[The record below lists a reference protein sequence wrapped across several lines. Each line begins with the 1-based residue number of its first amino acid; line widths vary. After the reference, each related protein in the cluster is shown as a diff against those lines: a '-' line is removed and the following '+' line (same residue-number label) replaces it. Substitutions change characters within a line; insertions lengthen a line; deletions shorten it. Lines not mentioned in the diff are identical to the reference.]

1 MQKYF
6 FIATGGAI
14 GALLRFELKTS
25 SSLLLSSNLLSGFSY
40 NILLINLIGC
50 FLLGIIN
57 AVFSKTDRISTD
69 VKLGITAGFVGA
81 FTTFSTFCKE
91 SLNIL
96 DAGYVSAFF
105 YYISASVVFGVIAV
119 YIGHLIGHH
128 IVHPFAK
135 TIVSRF
141 SYDYN

>member
-1 MQKYF
+1 MKKYYL
-6 FIATGGAI
+6 IAAGGAI
-14 GALLRFELKTS
+14 GALLRFELKNTS
-25 SSLLLSSNLLSGFSY
+25 SLFLSSDLILNFSY
-40 NILLINLIGC
+40 HILLINLFGC
-50 FLLGIIN
+50 FLLGILN
-57 AVFSKTDRISTD
+57 AVFSKTDRISVD
-69 VKLGITAGFVGA
+69 VKLGITVGFVGA

-91 SLNIL
+91 SLTIL

-105 YYISASVVFGVIAV
+105 YYISASVVFGVSAV

>member
-6 FIATGGAI
+6 FIATGGAF
-14 GALLRFELKTS
+14 GALLRFELKKS
-25 SSLLLSSNLLSGFSY
+25 SSLLLSSHLLLSFSY
-40 NILLINLIGC
+40 HILLINLFGC

-105 YYISASVVFGVIAV
+105 YYISVSVVFGVSAV

>member
-40 NILLINLIGC
+40 NILLINLFGC
-50 FLLGIIN
+50 FLLGIMN

-91 SLNIL
+91 SLTIL
-96 DAGYVSAFF
+96 NTGYLNAFF
-105 YYISASVVFGVIAV
+105 YYIFASVVFGVIAV
-119 YIGHLIGHH
+119 YIGHLVGHRV
-128 IVHPFAK
+128 VHPFAK
-135 TIVSRF
+135 NVVSRF